1 MKKLDWMFI
10 FLVCILLSVF
20 FPSTC
25 RRVEPDMVEKTDTV
39 VREINETIFIDK
51 PKVVTVERL
60 DTIIDTVETTTHDT
74 VEINLP
80 VSLKKYEG
88 DTTTTEGTKVSYI
101 ANVSGYRASLDSIRF
116 SVEHH
121 DSVITKEITKYKTRR
136 WVVSPSIGVGYGVI
150 TKKPDIFIGVSVGYA
165 IPLGKK
171 HKN

>member
-1 MKKLDWMFI
+1 MKKIDWMFI

-20 FPSTC
+20 YPSTC
-25 RRVEPDMVEKTDTV
+25 RREEPDVVEKTDTV
-39 VREINETIFIDK
+39 VRERTETIFIDK
-51 PKVVTVERL
+51 PKVVTVERV

-101 ANVSGYRASLDSIRF
+101 ANVRGYRASLDRIRF

-121 DSVITKEITKYKTRR
+121 DSVITIEKTKYKKKH
-136 WVVSPSIGVGYGVI
+136 WFIAPSVGVGYGMFHKEV
-150 TKKPDIFIGVSVGYA
+150 DCYVGVSVGYA

-171 HKN
+171 RKN